1 MKLRTASLLVLA
13 SLTAALTL
21 TGCKKLPHT
30 TTTYTET
37 VTQSNP
43 APPVDPTTAGAIS
56 GVVHFDGTAP
66 TRISIDMSAD
76 PACNLA
82 NLPNL
87 TEQYI
92 VNDHHLANVY
102 VYIKSGAPGYTAA
115 PSYTVAPGTPPV
127 TLDQRGCRYT
137 PHVIAI
143 QQGGTVSYLN
153 SDATSHNIHTMPTQP
168 GNASLDITEP
178 AISEADHTAPA
189 RTQTFPTPEV
199 MLPVRCNNHPWMSAF
214 INVAPNPWFA
224 VTGDDGSFH
233 ITGLPPGTYT
243 LAAVHEKLGEQDI
256 QITVAPKS
264 VAKASF
270 TFAAK

>member
-1 MKLRTASLLVLA
+1 VTLRTASIL
-13 SLTAALTL
+13 LTAALTL
-21 TGCKKLPHT
+21 TGCKHT
-30 TTTYTET
+30 P
-37 VTQSNP
+37 S
-43 APPVDPTTAGAIS
+43 APRIDPTTTSTIS
-56 GVVHFDGTAP
+56 GTVHFDGPTP
-66 TRISIDMSAD
+66 TRIPIDMSAD
-76 PACNLA
+76 PACNQA

-102 VYIKSGAPGYTAA
+102 VYIKSGAPNYTAA
-115 PSYTVAPGTPPV
+115 PNTPPI

-137 PHVIAI
+137 PHVIAV
-143 QQGGTVSYLN
+143 QQGGTISYLN
-153 SDATSHNIHTMPTQP
+153 SDATIHNIHTMPMQP
-168 GNASLDITEP
+168 GNASVDISEP
-178 AISEADHTAPA
+178 AHTTP
-189 RTQTFPTPEV
+189 RTETFNTPEI

-224 VTGDDGSFH
+224 ITTADGTFT
-233 ITGLPPGTYT
+233 IPNLPPGTYT

-270 TFAAK
+270 TFAPK

>member
-1 MKLRTASLLVLA
+1 VTLRSASVLL
-13 SLTAALTL
+13 LTALTL
-21 TGCKKLPHT
+21 TGCNKLPHT

-37 VTQSNP
+37 VIQSHP
-43 APPVDPTTAGAIS
+43 APPIDPTTAGSIS
-56 GVVHFDGTAP
+56 GIIHFDGTAP
-66 TRISIDMSAD
+66 TRIPIDMAAD
-76 PACNLA
+76 PACNQA

-87 TEQYI
+87 TEQFL

-102 VYIKSGAPGYTAA
+102 VYIKSGAPTYTAA
-115 PSYTVAPGTPPV
+115 ANTPPV
-127 TLDQRGCRYT
+127 TLDQKGCRYN
-137 PHVIAI
+137 PHVIAV
-143 QQGGTVSYLN
+143 QQGGTVQFLN
-153 SDATSHNIHTMPTQP
+153 SDATIHNIHTMPMQP
-168 GNASLDITEP
+168 GNASVDISEP
-178 AISEADHTAPA
+178 ANSHP
-189 RTQTFPTPEV
+189 RTETLNTPEL

-224 VTGDDGSFH
+224 VTGPDGAFNLPN
-233 ITGLPPGTYT
+233 LPPGTYT

>member
-1 MKLRTASLLVLA
+1 MNLRSASALLL
-13 SLTAALTL
+13 AALTL
-21 TGCKKLPHT
+21 TGCKHT
-30 TTTYTET
+30 PTPASTPASEPIAH
-37 VTQSNP
+37 P
-43 APPVDPTTAGAIS
+43 APLIDPATAGAIS

-66 TRISIDMSAD
+66 TRIPIDMAAD
-76 PACNLA
+76 PACNQA

-92 VNDHHLANVY
+92 VNDHLLANVY
-102 VYIKSGAPGYTAA
+102 VYIKSSARASTAALSYTAD
-115 PSYTVAPGTPPV
+115 PNTPPV
-127 TLDQRGCRYT
+127 ILDQKGCRYT
-137 PHVIAI
+137 PHVIAV
-143 QQGGTVSYLN
+143 QQGGAISYLN
-153 SDATSHNIHTMPTQP
+153 SDATVHNIHTMPTQP
-168 GNASLDITEP
+168 GNASLDISEP
-178 AISEADHTAPA
+178 ANTAP
-189 RTQTFPTPEV
+189 RTETFNTPEV

-224 VTGDDGSFH
+224 VTGTDGAFH

-264 VAKASF
+264 VATASF

>member
-1 MKLRTASLLVLA
+1 VTHRTASVLLL
-13 SLTAALTL
+13 SALTL
-21 TGCKKLPHT
+21 AGCKKLPHT

-37 VTQSNP
+37 ITQSNP
-43 APPVDPTTAGAIS
+43 APPVDPSTAASIS
-56 GVVHFDGTAP
+56 GVVNFDGPAP
-66 TRISIDMSAD
+66 PRIPIDMSAD
-76 PACNLA
+76 PACNQA

-102 VYIKSGAPGYTAA
+102 IYIKSSARGSTAA
-115 PSYTVAPGTPPV
+115 PSYTAAPNTPPV
-127 TLDQRGCRYT
+127 TLDQKGCRYT
-137 PHVIAI
+137 PHVIAV
-143 QQGGTVSYLN
+143 QQGGAVSYLN
-153 SDATSHNIHTMPTQP
+153 SDATIHNIHTMPMQS
-168 GNASLDITEP
+168 GNASVDISEP
-178 AISEADHTAPA
+178 AHTAP
-189 RTQTFPTPEV
+189 QTETFNTPEL

-224 VTGDDGSFH
+224 VTAADGAFH
-233 ITGLPPGTYT
+233 IPNLPPGTYT
-243 LAAVHEKLGEQDI
+243 LAAVHEELGEQDI